1 MWRAVHSRKIS
12 GIGEKASKKRR
23 AIVGIGLVVGAR
35 GRGKKEGSGG
45 RKNGVVAGEGRG
57 EESEGWRKRG
67 EGKCGGFPG
76 GNEPS
81 GGDQW
86 AAASFGGV
94 CVRVSAEER
103 LRYAPPRDPPGFA
116 HTQDFGGESLKS
128 GDQDAI
134 GRSGSTVWAR
144 PIVARVDNGGGSSL
158 RSASS
163 RRSGFGTLYQALRI
177 YRITYIVHFVRF
189 PPYGS
194 TIFFSTLEKFPP
206 VWIESTFGVV
216 CYSSFVIYIYIY
228 VYCHFELLLAASFFS
243 VLSTSNCFSFHDIV
257 STIYAIVVGEDSL
270 KNVTTLLDVRHRVEC
285 NANWFL
291 LR

>member
-1 MWRAVHSRKIS
+1 MLATKFKLDISGEKKKTFHEQIDCNYNGSRLLSSFLSLSPRDKVKYIVGNSDAAASTGDAARWMWRAVHSRKIS

-134 GRSGSTVWAR
+134 GRSGSTV
-144 PIVARVDNGGGSSL
+144 
-158 RSASS
+158 
-163 RRSGFGTLYQALRI
+163 
-177 YRITYIVHFVRF
+177 
-189 PPYGS
+189 
-194 TIFFSTLEKFPP
+194 
-206 VWIESTFGVV
+206 
-216 CYSSFVIYIYIY
+216 
-228 VYCHFELLLAASFFS
+228 
-243 VLSTSNCFSFHDIV
+243 
-257 STIYAIVVGEDSL
+257 
-270 KNVTTLLDVRHRVEC
+270 
-285 NANWFL
+285 
-291 LR
+291 